1 MKQFF
6 ERALDNVIRH
16 GDTDIFPFSFE
27 NLMFFDKRTQI
38 VELLLEIHSNLE
50 EKLAEYPPANAGALA
65 PISYMGFRWA
75 TQIDPIWNIY
85 FLGLVLAAAADIEK
99 ARISPSDG
107 IVFSYRYSWDPETSD
122 LFDTNFQWRSFMEC
136 SLKLTNEFSYVVT
149 ADISEFYLRLNH
161 HRLENALKQ
170 ALTDQHI
177 AWSIMKFL
185 GNFSNTNSYGIPVG
199 GPASRILSELVLN
212 QIDRLLRAEG
222 IRFCRFAD
230 DFHIFC
236 RSREEAYSNL
246 LFLSD
251 KLLHNQGLQLQK
263 SKTRLMSNSEF
274 KTTGAFHLEDEEP
287 STETAK
293 PDVSTRARSFLRF
306 SLRFDPYSATAKE
319 DYEQLQQE
327 IERFDILELLKAEL
341 SKTRIHI
348 SLARKIINAIKFIDP
363 NRREEAI
370 LSLLDN
376 AELLYPVFSSVMLVA
391 KASFDVM
398 SDDTQ
403 RSIIGQTL
411 GLIRDQSH
419 VLRVDLNLIYAVRLL
434 GSRQVDGAEDTLS
447 AIYKNTNSPLVRRD
461 IILVMARWG
470 AWFWLSDLRNSFRTL
485 SPLER
490 RAFILASYR
499 LSDEGQHWR
508 RFIKRE
514 LTPYETIIMEWAAEK
529 VQKPR
534 WVIPV

>member
-1 MKQFF
+1 
-6 ERALDNVIRH
+6 
-16 GDTDIFPFSFE
+16 
-27 NLMFFDKRTQI
+27 
-38 VELLLEIHSNLE
+38 LLLEIHSNLE

-65 PISYMGFRWA
+65 PISYTGFRWA

-85 FLGLVLAAAADIEK
+85 FLGLVLAAAADTEK
-99 ARISPSDG
+99 ARIPSSDE
-107 IVFSYRYSWDPETSD
+107 IVFSYRYSWSPETSD
-122 LFDTNFQWRSFMEC
+122 LFDMNYQWRSFMER
-136 SLKLTNEFSYVVT
+136 SLKLADEFPYVVT

-170 ALTDQHI
+170 ALTNQHT

-230 DFHIFC
+230 DFHLFC
-236 RSREEAYSNL
+236 QTREKAYSNL

-263 SKTRLMSNSEF
+263 SKTRLMSSSEF
-274 KTTGAFHLEDEEP
+274 KATSTFQLGGDE
-287 STETAK
+287 SVSETPK
-293 PDVSTRARSFLRF
+293 PDRPTRARALLRF
-306 SLRFDPYSATAKE
+306 SLRFDPYSSRAKE
-319 DYEQLQQE
+319 DYELLQRE

-348 SLARKIINAIKFIDP
+348 SLARKIINAIKFIEP
-363 NRREEAI
+363 HRRDEAV
-370 LSLLDN
+370 LSLLAN

-391 KASFDVM
+391 KSSFDGM
-398 SDDTQ
+398 SDETQ
-403 RSIIGQTL
+403 HSVIEKTL
-411 GLIRDQSH
+411 GLMRGQSH
-419 VLRVDLNLIYAVRLL
+419 VLKVDLNLIYAIRLL
-434 GSRQVDGAEDTLS
+434 ASRQIDGAEDTLS

-508 RFIKRE
+508 KFIKRE
-514 LTPYETIIMEWAAEK
+514 LTPYEMIIMEWAAEK

-534 WVIPV
+534 WLIPV